1 MLSKVLTAVLLV
13 TLVSCKKEY
22 KKSENKN
29 IETVN
34 QLNEGKYEEVIAAS
48 SSKTKL
54 SPRERYY
61 LGSAYSQSGGI
72 DVYSLY
78 AVMEI
83 QLFHKKALE
92 WSDLS
97 KEKNPYLKF
106 MKNQEGID
114 YEKRAKKREE
124 RWEKFLPKIRE
135 KHGLKSEGKR
145 SFEEM
150 KADPLCYCE
159 NMTLEQYNDVDKRLN
174 DLVEKHKKEK
184 LSIEEYDDAWYKAIY
199 ESPDYADIR
208 DSAAFN
214 ELSDYYG
221 DELYL
226 YILKQRYL
234 HPEENSQQMFGNVQ
248 WEMLYMNILWNTY
261 EAIPV
266 MKKLPNLSDAQQGQV
281 TLALETYMP
290 LLRNKKFKD
299 VTLKNLMILSGV
311 SILSIYS
318 ASFDLDEV
326 DSIQDLYCSFDPNII
341 LENYGLIRKR
351 ILFIQEA
358 YEYGGLE
365 GEEYDKYKEQIESIK
380 NSLPADLTQA
390 EKDKFVESVD
400 KFKVDSCFNG

>member
-29 IETVN
+29 VETVN
-34 QLNEGKYEEVIAAS
+34 KLNEGNFEEVIAAS

-72 DVYSLY
+72 DVFSLY

-114 YEKRAKKREE
+114 YEKRSKKREA
-124 RWEKFLPKIRE
+124 RWEKYLPRIRA

-150 KADPLCYCE
+150 KADPQCYCE
-159 NMTLEQYNDVDKRLN
+159 DMTIEQYNEADKKLS

-184 LSIEEYDDAWYKAIY
+184 LSMEEYDDAWFKAIY
-199 ESPDYADIR
+199 ESPDYSDIR
-208 DSAAFN
+208 NGPAFN
-214 ELSDYYG
+214 ELSEYHG

-226 YILKQRYL
+226 HILKQQYL

-266 MKKLPNLSDAQQGQV
+266 MKKLPNLSATQQGQV
-281 TLALETYMP
+281 TLALETYLP
-290 LLRNKKFKD
+290 LLKNKKFKD

-311 SILSIYS
+311 SLLSIYS
-318 ASFDLDEV
+318 QSFDLDEV

-351 ILFIQEA
+351 VLFIQEA
-358 YEYGGLE
+358 YEFGGLE
-365 GEEYDKYKEQIESIK
+365 GEEYDKYKKQIEAIK
-380 NSLPADLTQA
+380 ESLPAELTQA
-390 EKDKFVESVD
+390 EKDDFIYSVD